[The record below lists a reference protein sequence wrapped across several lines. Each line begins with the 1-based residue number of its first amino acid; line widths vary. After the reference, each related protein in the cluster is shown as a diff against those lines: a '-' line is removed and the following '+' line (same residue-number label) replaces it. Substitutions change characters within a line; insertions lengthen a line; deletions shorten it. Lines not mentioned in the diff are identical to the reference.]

1 MSRRSTTTV
10 AEAFLWEVATA
21 FDSAARELGLV
32 GPAADDLVLKSAT
45 YTDGALDYKVMLD
58 LRDRRV
64 ETRVR
69 LREPGIVLIADIE
82 PLVLAAGLVD
92 RRGGISFSAASLY
105 ALRRSLR
112 GHAAYVR
119 KVQPVLVAG
128 DAAALLRAAGAREY
142 HPDPEN

>member
-1 MSRRSTTTV
+1 MSRRSTSTV
-10 AEAFLWEVATA
+10 AGAFLWEVATA
-21 FDSAARELGLV
+21 FDGAARELGLV
-32 GPAADDLVLKSAT
+32 GPAAEDRILMSAT
-45 YTDGALDYKVMLD
+45 YTDGALDYEVLLD
-58 LRDRRV
+58 LWDLTV
-64 ETRVR
+64 ETQVR
-69 LREPGIVLIADIE
+69 LREPGIVLVADIE

-119 KVQPVLVAG
+119 KVQPVLAAG